1 MMPPVLHYC
10 NPPDARQLP
19 GAAFSLPD
27 DPFAAG
33 RTTHF
38 HDAAQGYAVG
48 IGEDHHADLLIEN
61 FPWVELGVV
70 EAGELTLEGEGFS
83 LALAPGDCFV
93 IPRGI
98 ELRWRHQGVLRRL
111 FMVFPG
117 LPGSAEMPVRPLKI
131 DRDLRLQPC
140 NPPAA
145 EVLLTATPNAW
156 SHTLFTSANLR
167 IGVWECEAYARRT
180 IEPGYCE
187 LMHIIEGVVT
197 LTPEHGAPCVVRA
210 GETVVV
216 PAGASNAWTSLE
228 KVRKVF
234 CILS

>member
-1 MMPPVLHYC
+1 M
-10 NPPDARQLP
+10 
-19 GAAFSLPD
+19 AACSLPD
-27 DPFAAG
+27 DPLAAG

-48 IGEDHHADLLIEN
+48 VGADRDANLLIEG
-61 FPWVELGVV
+61 FPWVELGVI
-70 EAGELTLEGEGFS
+70 EAGELILEGEGFS

-98 ELRWRHQGVLRRL
+98 ALRWRHQGELRRL
-111 FMVFPG
+111 FMAFPG
-117 LPGSAEMPVRPLKI
+117 LPGSAEMPARPLKI
-131 DRDLRLQPC
+131 DPDLPLQPC
-140 NPPAA
+140 NPLAA
-145 EVLLTATPNAW
+145 EVLLTASPNAW

-167 IGVWECEAYARRT
+167 IGLWECEAYARKT
-180 IEPGYCE
+180 VEPSYCE

-197 LTPEHGAPCVVRA
+197 LTPEQGAPCAVRA

>member
-1 MMPPVLHYC
+1 M
-10 NPPDARQLP
+10 
-19 GAAFSLPD
+19 AACSLPD
-27 DPFAAG
+27 DPLAAG

-48 IGEDHHADLLIEN
+48 VGADRDANLLIES
-61 FPWVELGVV
+61 FPWVELGVI
-70 EAGELTLEGEGFS
+70 EAGELILEGEGFS

-98 ELRWRHQGVLRRL
+98 ALRWRHQGELRRL
-111 FMVFPG
+111 FMAFPG
-117 LPGSAEMPVRPLKI
+117 LPGSAEMPARPLKI
-131 DRDLRLQPC
+131 DPDLPLQSC

-145 EVLLTATPNAW
+145 EVLLTASPNAW

-167 IGVWECEAYARRT
+167 IGLWECEAYARKT
-180 IEPGYCE
+180 VEPSYCE

-197 LTPEHGAPCVVRA
+197 LTPEQGAPCAVRA